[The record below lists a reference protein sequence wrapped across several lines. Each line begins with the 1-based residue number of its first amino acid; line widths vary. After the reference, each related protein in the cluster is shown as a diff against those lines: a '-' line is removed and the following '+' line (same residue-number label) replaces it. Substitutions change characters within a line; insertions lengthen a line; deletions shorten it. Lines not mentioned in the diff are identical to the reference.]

1 MAGGALPMSM
11 SFGFSRHR
19 RGRRFGRALSPAVL
33 LVRPMLAFT
42 STGSAPV
49 RAIALPDPA
58 LAAIAATTGNPIS
71 IQQMGATP

>member
-1 MAGGALPMSM
+1 
-11 SFGFSRHR
+11 
-19 RGRRFGRALSPAVL
+19 VV
-33 LVRPMLAFT
+33 LVRPMLAFR

-49 RAIALPDPA
+49 RAIAPADPA

>member
-1 MAGGALPMSM
+1 M
-11 SFGFSRHR
+11 
-19 RGRRFGRALSPAVL
+19 V
-33 LVRPMLAFT
+33 LVRPMLAFR

-49 RAIALPDPA
+49 RAIAPADPV